1 METLDV
7 NEIINLLFVLSIAA
21 SVAGFMAGLLGVGGG
36 IIIVPALYYAFTVL
50 DFDIATR
57 MHLSVGTSLAIIIP
71 TSIISTKTHMEYD
84 AVDFK
89 LVKSFGIFI
98 LLGVIA
104 GTFLAVNLKTP
115 AFILFFSI
123 MAFIVGLF
131 FIFFREQLLKNP
143 KMISDSVKN
152 ISGVIIGFI
161 SVLLGI
167 GGGSTYLAL
176 LLIWEIPYY
185 IFPIIA
191 LTCNIIVVSG
201 NSFNY
206 IKAGNLNLKLL
217 IPYLLG
223 SVPFAFIGGS
233 LNIEK
238 NLFEFLLFGV
248 LSIAGFL
255 LLIKSKSFDDKHNI
269 YKKISLFFSIFIG
282 SIIGFVSGIVG
293 IGGGIFLSPVLFLLK
308 AGKPKHIATV
318 ASLFILINSISG
330 IMGQLTKNLVLNEI
344 VNYWPLLLCVLF
356 GGQLGNIIN
365 IKVFSNRVLALVT
378 GILVIFVSIRLGFK
392 IFS

>member
-1 METLDV
+1 METLDI

-89 LVKSFGIFI
+89 LIKSFGLFI
-98 LLGVIA
+98 LFGVIA

-115 AFILFFSI
+115 AFILFFSV

-143 KMISDSVKN
+143 KMISDSAKN

-167 GGGSTYLAL
+167 GGGSLM
-176 LLIWEIPYY
+176 
-185 IFPIIA
+185 
-191 LTCNIIVVSG
+191 
-201 NSFNY
+201 
-206 IKAGNLNLKLL
+206 
-217 IPYLLG
+217 
-223 SVPFAFIGGS
+223 VPFMRTFGYDIRRSIGTAA
-233 LNIEK
+233 
-238 NLFEFLLFGV
+238 GV
-248 LSIAGFL
+248 GFL
-255 LLIKSKSFDDKHNI
+255 IAVFGTITMITGGKIVDNVSTPYSFGYVN
-269 YKKISLFFSIFIG
+269 L
-282 SIIGFVSGIVG
+282 IGFLVFVPVTMIMARVG
-293 IGGGIFLSPVLFLLK
+293 AKAVYKIDKNILSKIFGIFL
-308 AGKPKHIATV
+308 
-318 ASLFILINSISG
+318 
-330 IMGQLTKNLVLNEI
+330 
-344 VNYWPLLLCVLF
+344 
-356 GGQLGNIIN
+356 II
-365 IKVFSNRVLALVT
+365 
-378 GILVIFVSIRLGFK
+378 VSIRSFFEYLS
-392 IFS
+392 IT